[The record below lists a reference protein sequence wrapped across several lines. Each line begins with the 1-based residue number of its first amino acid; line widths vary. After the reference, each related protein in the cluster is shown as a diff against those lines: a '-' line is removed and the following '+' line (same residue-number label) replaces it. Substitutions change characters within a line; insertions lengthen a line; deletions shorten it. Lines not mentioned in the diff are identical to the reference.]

1 MVMSAVKI
9 FLLIIGTVLFL
20 SININNKPIFAHI
33 YKVISPATEAAQDS
47 VQAFFSD
54 SFSSTH
60 KVSKQLFD
68 NSVPKVKDKI
78 SSKLSAPAGK
88 PQEQIR
94 REEREQLDELIKDHS
109 KR

>member
-1 MVMSAVKI
+1 MIKTAIKT
-9 FLLIIGTVLFL
+9 FVLFITTILVL
-20 SININNKPIFAHI
+20 SINIKDRPLFSYI
-33 YKVISPATEAAQDS
+33 YDVISPATESVQDS
-47 VQAFFSD
+47 VASFFSD
-54 SFSSTH
+54 SFSNTH

-88 PQEQIR
+88 PQEKIE
-94 REEREQLDELIKDHS
+94 REEKQQLDDLIKDHS